1 MKKFLFSMICA
12 LFPILAS
19 AQVQNEELTPY
30 AVLSNDHTVLT
41 FFYDNDKESK
51 GGMGMDIGPFTSAD
65 ERGWNEYCESIEQ
78 VVFVEAFAGCEA
90 ITSTRYWFLN
100 FTNLTTIIGL
110 ENLMTNHVTD
120 MAGMFWNCSSL
131 TSLDVGNFNTAN
143 VTDMYCMFNG
153 CYSLTSLDL
162 SNFNTAN
169 VTDMSGMFEGCES
182 LTSLDVSNFNTSNV
196 TNMVNMFHGC
206 SNLTSLDVSGFDTS
220 QIWMLATLILLT

>member
-1 MKKFLFSMICA
+1 MKKFLFSMICT
-12 LFPILAS
+12 LLPILAS

-30 AVLSNDHTVLT
+30 AVLSDDHTVLT
-41 FFYDNDKESK
+41 FFYDNDKESQ
-51 GGMGMDIGPFTSAD
+51 GGMDVGPFTSAD
-65 ERGWNEYCESIEQ
+65 ERGWNEYCENIEQ

-90 ITSTRYWFLN
+90 ITSTRYWFQN

-110 ENLMTNHVTD
+110 GNLKTNHVTD

-162 SNFNTAN
+162 SNFNT
-169 VTDMSGMFEGCES
+169 
-182 LTSLDVSNFNTSNV
+182 
-196 TNMVNMFHGC
+196 
-206 SNLTSLDVSGFDTS
+206 
-220 QIWMLATLILLT
+220 